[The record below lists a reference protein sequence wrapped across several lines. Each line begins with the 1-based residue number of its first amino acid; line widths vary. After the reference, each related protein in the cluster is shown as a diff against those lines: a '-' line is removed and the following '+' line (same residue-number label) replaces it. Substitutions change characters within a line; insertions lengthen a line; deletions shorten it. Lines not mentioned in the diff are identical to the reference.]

1 MSKKHS
7 IKLDDMVEVIGITKN
22 QTEVIKE
29 YKKGKCLFLYGS
41 AGTGKTFVTLYHA
54 LKEVLDPKTSYHCV
68 YVVRSLISTREIG
81 FLPGDEEDKSALYQA
96 PYDNMVRFMFKMP
109 TEDQFA
115 FLYDRLKQQN
125 SLMFLSTSFLRG
137 ITLDNAIVIVDEC
150 QNLNFHEL
158 DTIMT
163 RVGQDS
169 KIMFCGDFD
178 QTDLTKAGEREGL
191 GNFMKIIDSMKEFYL
206 CEFDIGDIV
215 RSGLVRSYIVQ
226 KYNTGLGD
234 RE

>member
-1 MSKKHS
+1 MSKKLS
-7 IKLDDMVEVIGITKN
+7 IKLEDMVDIKGITETQNK
-22 QTEVIKE
+22 VFKE
-29 YKKGKCLFLYGS
+29 YKRGKCLFLYGV
-41 AGTGKTFVTLYHA
+41 AGTGKTFITLYQA
-54 LKEVLDPKTSYHCV
+54 MREALDPKTPQNRV
-68 YVVRSLISTREIG
+68 YLVRSLMPTREIG
-81 FLPGDEEDKSALYQA
+81 FLPGDEEDKSALYQI
-96 PYDNMVRFMFKMP
+96 PYDNMLRFMFKCP
-109 TEDQFA
+109 SDSA
-115 FLYDRLKQQN
+115 FDALYGRLKQQE

-137 ITLDNAIVIVDEC
+137 ITLDNGIIIVDEC

-178 QTDLTKAGEREGL
+178 QTDLTKEKEKTGL
-191 GNFMKIIDSMKEFYL
+191 GDFMKIVNGMKEFHL

-226 KYNTGLGD
+226 KYNTHLGD
-234 RE
+234 QE